1 MLVLAT
7 LGKITVLSLQ
17 VLTLNEEGSI
27 LLILQEVVPLL
38 VRTIEERWDDV
49 VKDDGV
55 YQAVRCTSIIQ
66 EAYLL
71 VVIGHPG
78 REETYRILVTTWY

>member
-55 YQAVRCTSIIQ
+55 YQAVRAAVKLGSRT
-66 EAYLL
+66 LL
-71 VVIGHPG
+71 A
-78 REETYRILVTTWY
+78 LVTKKLVISIGDCILS